1 MFDCDEITNEG
12 IASALRERPGLRS
25 LSFSSTSSNPE
36 YRQVFAT
43 SHLIDSLVSLKS
55 LTCLALH
62 NLNISDE
69 LLNSIAREGLPL
81 MSLDLQSCTDY
92 SFNGIFYLLSK
103 CQHIQHL
110 GLESAYFLED
120 QHVVQLSS
128 LLRDLVSINL
138 TCCQLTKSAL
148 FTLANNC
155 PSLSEINMEMTGENV
170 VGNSDSLG
178 KLCVYPQLKALY
190 LGKTSWLSDESIIM
204 FASIFPNLE
213 LLDLNLCNDISEG
226 ICEVLR
232 KCYKLRHLN
241 LAYCPRVKLHGLNFV
256 VPKLE
261 VLDLSNTK
269 VDDETLYVISKNC
282 PGLLQLLLEHC
293 NDVTEKG
300 VKHLAENC
308 TQLRKI
314 KIGNSSHVK
323 DALFFTDIRKGLTCF
338 VLQNMN
344 ISDEL
349 LYSIAREGLPLT
361 RLVLH
366 SCNDYSYAGIY
377 FLLSKCQR
385 LQHLELY
392 HTDFLNDQHVVELS
406 SFLVDLVSIKLNY
419 CKQLTYA
426 ALFALLRNCP
436 SLSEI
441 EMENIGGKIVGNSDS
456 LVEFGVYPQLKS
468 LYLGQ
473 NSWLSDEIITMFA
486 SIFPNLQLLDLNT
499 CNRISEGICEVL
511 QKCCKI
517 RHLNLA
523 YCCEVKLLGMNFVVP
538 NLEVLNLI
546 CTKVDDETLYVISKN
561 CPGLLQLFL
570 RNCSGV
576 TEKGVKH

>member
-1 MFDCDEITNEG
+1 NRRYLNSLSLVSKQFLSITNRFLFSLTVYDGSTSFLGLLKRFTNLNSLALATSFYFNTEVDKILIKISCFPLKLTSLSLPHYCTIPADGLRSFSQNITTLTSLTCYQIRYLNTSDLFLIAECFPLLQELDFSYPSDSGYKNYSSYEDGVKAISLALIKLRKVNLSGFPINNQSLFHLFNNCKYLEEVIMFDCDEITNEG

-25 LSFSSTSSNPE
+25 LSFSATSSNPE
-36 YRQVFAT
+36 YREMFAT

-323 DALFFTDIRKGLTCF
+323 DALFFTDIRK
-338 VLQNMN
+338 VL
-344 ISDEL
+344 
-349 LYSIAREGLPLT
+349 
-361 RLVLH
+361 
-366 SCNDYSYAGIY
+366 C
-377 FLLSKCQR
+377 
-385 LQHLELY
+385 
-392 HTDFLNDQHVVELS
+392 
-406 SFLVDLVSIKLNY
+406 
-419 CKQLTYA
+419 
-426 ALFALLRNCP
+426 
-436 SLSEI
+436 
-441 EMENIGGKIVGNSDS
+441 
-456 LVEFGVYPQLKS
+456 
-468 LYLGQ
+468 
-473 NSWLSDEIITMFA
+473 
-486 SIFPNLQLLDLNT
+486 
-499 CNRISEGICEVL
+499 
-511 QKCCKI
+511 
-517 RHLNLA
+517 
-523 YCCEVKLLGMNFVVP
+523 
-538 NLEVLNLI
+538 
-546 CTKVDDETLYVISKN
+546 
-561 CPGLLQLFL
+561 
-570 RNCSGV
+570 
-576 TEKGVKH
+576 